1 MGEETT
7 KEHNFISKY
16 GISNLTTALQ
26 KLRFF
31 FIPSL
36 CGAVFL
42 SHACHLIIFLELIF
56 TGEGGVPELME

>member
-31 FIPSL
+31 L
-36 CGAVFL
+36 YRHCAGL
-42 SHACHLIIFLELIF
+42 SFFRMPAI
-56 TGEGGVPELME
+56 